1 MRPPPLPI
9 RLDEAITYRS
19 ALTWLS
25 GALAALVFGAVAVG
39 NSIVSRAEAAAAS
52 QVAQATATATTATI
66 DRTRGEDTAIRVD
79 TRLDRI
85 EAKVDQLLLRGGR

>member
-1 MRPPPLPI
+1 MKPPPLPI

-39 NSIVSRAEAAAAS
+39 NSIVSRAEAAAAA
-52 QVAQATATATTATI
+52 QVAQANATANAALQVAKETAQ
-66 DRTRGEDTAIRVD
+66 RVD
-79 TRLDRI
+79 ARLDRI
-85 EAKVDQLLLRGGR
+85 EGKVDQLLMRGAR